1 MPTIRLIGSNAAIL
15 PGKIVCLGRNY
26 VDHIKELGNE
36 IPSSPVIFIKPS
48 TSILP
53 DGGSIVIPE
62 YSTDCHYEVELAV
75 LIGKTGKNISEEV
88 AFDHVAGYGVAIDLT
103 LRDVQSRHKEK
114 GLPWEIAKGFDT
126 ACPLSDFVPADLVP
140 DPGNLAITLS
150 VNGDLRQ
157 NGNTGMMMRN
167 IAQIIAEFSAIFTLE
182 EGDVLLTGTP
192 AGVGRIVTGD
202 ILVGK
207 IDQVGELK
215 VSVG

>member
-1 MPTIRLIGSNAAIL
+1 MPSIHLIGRSTPIQ

-36 IPSSPVIFIKPS
+36 IPDKPVIFIKPS

-53 DGGSIVIPE
+53 DGGSIIIPD

-75 LIGKTGKNISEEV
+75 LIGKTGKNISEEA
-88 AFDHVAGYGVAIDLT
+88 AFEHVAGYGVAIDLT
-103 LRDVQSRHKEK
+103 LRDVQSQHKEK

-140 DPGNLAITLS
+140 DPGNLPITLT
-150 VNGDLRQ
+150 VNGEMRQ

-167 IAQIIAEFSAIFTLE
+167 IAQIIAEFSKIFTLE

-192 AGVGRIVTGD
+192 AGVGPIVTGD

-207 IDQVGELK
+207 IDQVGELT